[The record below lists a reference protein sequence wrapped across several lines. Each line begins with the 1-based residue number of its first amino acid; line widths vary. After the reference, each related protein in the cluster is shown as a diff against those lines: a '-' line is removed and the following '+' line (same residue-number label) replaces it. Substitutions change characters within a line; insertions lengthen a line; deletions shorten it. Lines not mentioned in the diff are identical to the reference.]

1 MAPPS
6 SEYRTK
12 EELFLGT
19 AMQVLLTYSR
29 DMIVQTP
36 GVSVSDLRPN
46 RHIKIARTHDRS
58 P

>member
-12 EELFLGT
+12 EELILGT

-29 DMIVQTP
+29 DMIGDSTDTR
-36 GVSVSDLRPN
+36 GICIGLASE
-46 RHIKIARTHDRS
+46 
-58 P
+58 